1 MRTPLALLA
10 FGLTTLGSFS
20 ALQALPALHPQG
32 SVESATITDP
42 RPQAAAP
49 RQPLPSERL
58 NLAGTAEALRFEVP
72 SVSLE
77 RLYAEDALDAR
88 GPDRIGVERPLNLT
102 ARELSDCWFETKEG
116 ELFACT
122 FDAPEAIGLRL
133 RFEELD
139 LPPGAQLWIYSA
151 QADGRVQGPITGR
164 GPSGNGTL
172 WSADMYGPATRVE
185 CFVPAGA
192 PRPRFTIPAAQYIY
206 KEPYEPTE
214 LDQLLGA
221 GACHNDVMC
230 FATWHPLHNATVRL
244 TFVDGGT
251 YLCSAT
257 LVSTTSNDQ
266 TPYLLTANH
275 CVATD
280 AVAAT
285 VAARFFYQTVAC
297 NGATSSFVEVDHCDV
312 VATNSAVDITLM
324 ILDGALPSGVTW
336 AGWSTATNNN
346 GTAVRAIHH
355 PAGAR
360 KKYSEGSLITHPFG
374 DATRYYGIN
383 WTSGTIEGGTSGSA
397 VWRNSNQLVIG
408 VASHT
413 EVPGDCTNPDGPSG
427 YGKFPWFYSNVAG
440 VNTLFAGGSDDAA
453 EPNDTCTAAVTLAA
467 GTYTN
472 RIVKRSDED
481 WYTLAIA
488 PCKRLEL
495 TLTTTQT
502 FGDVDIE
509 LRNACGGTLLAS
521 DTSANGTKT
530 LTWVN
535 TTGASVSAKLR
546 VFMGANDADTRA
558 FYDLSYALPDDSL
571 CGCPTPSNFCIGA
584 LNSNGS
590 AGTMS
595 WSGSPR
601 VALNSFVL
609 RSSFLPANK
618 TCLYFYGPNQVAP
631 VTFGNGYRCIGSPI
645 YRLPTTSSDFF
656 GDAFFNLNLNTLPPG
671 GGISAG
677 SVMKFQC
684 WYRDPAAGGAAYN
697 STDGLSVTFCP

>member
-1 MRTPLALLA
+1 MRTPQAFLCLTLTVAPCLA
-10 FGLTTLGSFS
+10 
-20 ALQALPALHPQG
+20 PLHAQEG
-32 SVESATITDP
+32 VESATIVDP
-42 RPQAAAP
+42 RAQAAAP
-49 RQPLPSERL
+49 RLPLPSERL
-58 NLAGTAEALRFEVP
+58 NMAGVAEALRFDVP
-72 SVSLE
+72 GVSLD
-77 RLYAEDALDAR
+77 RLWEEDALSAR
-88 GPDRIGVERPLNLT
+88 GPDRIGVERALDLSARNL
-102 ARELSDCWFETKEG
+102 ADCWFETKDG

-122 FDAPEAIGLRL
+122 FDAPEAVGLRL

-139 LPPGAQLWIYSA
+139 LPEGAELWIYSGTEG
-151 QADGRVQGPITGR
+151 GRVQGPITGR
-164 GPSGNGTL
+164 GPSRNGSL
-172 WSADMYGPATRVE
+172 WSADMFGSSTRVE
-185 CFVPAGA
+185 CFVPAGQA
-192 PRPRFTIPAAQYIY
+192 RPAFTIPAAQYLY
-206 KEPYEPTE
+206 KEPYESTQA
-214 LDQLLGA
+214 DQFLGA

-230 FATWHPLHNATVRL
+230 YATWQPLHNATVRL

-257 LVSTTSNDQ
+257 LVSTTNNDQ

-275 CVATD
+275 CIADDT
-280 AVAAT
+280 VAAT
-285 VAARFFYQTVAC
+285 VAARFFYQTLAC
-297 NGATSSFVEVDHCDV
+297 NGANATSVEVDHCDV

-324 ILDGALPSGVTW
+324 ILDGALPTGITF
-336 AGWSTATNNN
+336 AGWSTSSNNN

-383 WTSGTIEGGTSGSA
+383 WTSGTIEGGTSGSG
-397 VWRNSNQLVIG
+397 VWRNSNQLLIG

-440 VNTLFAGGSDDAA
+440 VNTLFGGGTDDAN

-467 GTYTN
+467 GTYLD

-481 WYTLAIA
+481 WYTISIPA
-488 PCKRLEL
+488 CKRLDL
-495 TLTTTQT
+495 TLTTTQV
-502 FGDVDIE
+502 FGDVDVE
-509 LRNACGGTLLAS
+509 LRSVCGGALTAS

-530 LTWVN
+530 ISWVN
-535 TTGASVSAKLR
+535 TTGATVSAKLR
-546 VFMGANDADTRA
+546 VFMGANDADTRQV
-558 FYDLSYALPDDSL
+558 YDLSFGLVEDQL
-571 CGCPTPSNFCIGA
+571 CGCPTPANFCVGA

-590 AGTMS
+590 AGQMD

-609 RSSFLPANK
+609 RSHFLPANK
-618 TCLYFYGPNQVAP
+618 TCLYFYGPNQVAQVP
-631 VTFGNGYRCIGSPI
+631 FGNGWRCIGSPI
-645 YRLPTTSSDFF
+645 YRLPTTTSDFF
-656 GDAFFNLNLNTLPPG
+656 GDVVYSLNLNSLPPG

-684 WYRDPAAGGAAYN
+684 WYRDPAAGGAGYN